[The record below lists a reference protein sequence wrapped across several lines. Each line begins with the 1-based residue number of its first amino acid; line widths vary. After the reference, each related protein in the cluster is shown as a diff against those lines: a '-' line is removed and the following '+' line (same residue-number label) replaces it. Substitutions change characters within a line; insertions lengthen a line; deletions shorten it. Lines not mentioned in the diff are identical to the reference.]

1 MNALE
6 DKDCIEALYRASQ
19 AGVRID
25 LQVRGFCCLRPG
37 IPGVSDNITVT
48 SVVGRFLEHAR
59 IYYFHNGGNEEIL
72 TGSADMMPRNLDRRV
87 ELLFPI
93 KDPGIR
99 IAIRDRILAV
109 HLMDTTKARRM
120 LPDGRY
126 VRVDPSP
133 GQLEVD
139 SQRWMAEHRGTW
151 NGYGEDPDP
160 EFAGLGPYMRR
171 PRAPPWE
178 LERAAPASP
187 LPARTARV
195 ARRRTPRPGVRG

>member
-93 KDPGIR
+93 KDPNIR

-109 HLMDTTKARRM
+109 HLMDTVKARSM
-120 LPDGRY
+120 QPDGRY
-126 VRVDPSP
+126 VRIEPAP
-133 GQLEVD
+133 GQPGMD

-151 NGYGEDPDP
+151 NGYGEDPP
-160 EFAGLGPYMRR
+160 PGFAGLAPIIRR
-171 PRAPPWE
+171 PMVPPSE
-178 LERAAPASP
+178 PQRVVPAGP
-187 LPARTARV
+187 LPARTTRA